1 MSPTLMNAY
10 RTAEI
15 STLSQRDLIIK
26 LYQGAIRFLSLAIDA
41 AKHHHIEDVH
51 NNCIRAKKIFIELAS
66 TLKFDQGGEI
76 ATQLYELYIFFIARI
91 TEANLRKEPTLI
103 EELIPIVQ
111 SLVEAWEQ
119 VPLNLA
125 DTTSMPVNDG
135 HSFSLRT

>member
-1 MSPTLMNAY
+1 MSPALMNAY

-26 LYQGAIRFLSLAIDA
+26 LYQGSIRFLNSAIDA
-41 AKHHHIEDVH
+41 AKHRHPEDVH
-51 NNCIRAKKIFIELAS
+51 NNCVRAKKIFIELAS
-66 TLKFDQGGEI
+66 TLKFDQGGDI
-76 ATQLYELYIFFIARI
+76 AKRLYELYIFFIMRI
-91 TEANLRKEPTLI
+91 TEANLRKDPTLI
-103 EELIPIVQ
+103 EELIPLIQ

-119 VPLNLA
+119 VPLHLA